1 VPRPETLSAYF
12 ALKVLHLSCVI
23 TSVTAFAARFALA
36 LRGSAL
42 LHRRWMRI
50 LPHVNDTL
58 LLMAAIAMVVM
69 SGQYPFVDA
78 WLTAKVFGLI
88 FYIVLA
94 SVALKAGHTQRVR
107 FASGLAALLVFG
119 YVATVALTKDAR
131 GPLVWLAL

>member
-1 VPRPETLSAYF
+1 
-12 ALKVLHLSCVI
+12 
-23 TSVTAFAARFALA
+23 
-36 LRGSAL
+36 
-42 LHRRWMRI
+42 MRI